1 MTNHDLYAIYLAAYG
16 EASHFRSGGSP
27 GPAGGIASALR
38 RMVSA
43 ARPIEDLARHDAT
56 NGTPP
61 RSRAAFE
68 RALADGARVLQA
80 LAPGREA
87 AA

>member
-16 EASHFRSGGSP
+16 EASHFRTRGSP
-27 GPAGGIASALR
+27 GPACGIAFALR
-38 RMVSA
+38 RMVAA
-43 ARPIEDLARHDAT
+43 ARAIEDLARHDAT

-61 RSRAAFE
+61 RSRTAFE

-80 LAPGREA
+80 LAPGRVVA
-87 AA
+87 A